1 MRTLVRCS
9 AIVLAVSAA
18 LAQEGQKPATAEGD
32 GLHPRVKIETSL
44 GDIVLE
50 LDAEKAPTT
59 VQNFLKYAEDGYYS
73 DTIFHRVMA
82 TFMIQGG
89 GYTAEMAEKSGLR
102 PAIRN
107 EWKNGLKNKRG
118 TVSMARVGGNPDSAT
133 SQFFINVV
141 DNDRLDQQQAD
152 GAAYCVFGHVVE
164 GLETVDKIKDTPVT
178 THPKLPMGKVVPE
191 TPVLIKSVT
200 VVGGCNKEKV
210 NAAAAAADEAAK
222 KAIADAV
229 AAKEKEVSELVKK
242 IEAETKGK
250 VEKHDSG
257 LMYVVL
263 KGGEGA
269 VPAATDTVQVH
280 YTGWLVDGTK
290 FDSSVDRGQPAEFPL
305 NRVIKGWTVGVGLMK
320 VGEKRK
326 LIIPPDLGYGQRGA
340 PPRIPGNA
348 WLVFDVELL
357 AIKK

>member
-1 MRTLVRCS
+1 MRKLLGCA
-9 AIVLAVSAA
+9 AIVLAVSVA
-18 LAQEGQKPATAEGD
+18 LAQEGEKSAVVEGD

-44 GDIVLE
+44 GDIMLE
-50 LDAEKAPTT
+50 LDAEKAPCT
-59 VQNFLKYAEDGYYS
+59 VANFVKYVEGGYYT

-82 TFMIQGG
+82 AFMIQGG
-89 GYTAEMAEKSGLR
+89 GYTAEMAEKAGLR

-118 TVSMARVGGNPDSAT
+118 TISMARVGGNPDSAT

-141 DNDRLDQQQAD
+141 DNDRLDQPQPD
-152 GAAYCVFGHVVE
+152 GAAYCVFGRVIE
-164 GLETVDKIKDTPVT
+164 GMETVDKIKDTPVI
-178 THPKLPMGKVVPE
+178 THAKLPMGKVVPE
-191 TPVLIKSVT
+191 TPIVIKSVT
-200 VVGGCNKEKV
+200 VAGGCNKEKIG
-210 NAAAAAADEAAK
+210 AAAAAADEAVR
-222 KAIADAV
+222 KAVADAN
-229 AAKEKEVSELVKK
+229 AAKEKEVSELVTK

-250 VEKHDSG
+250 VEKHESG

-263 KGGEGA
+263 KGGEGDS
-269 VPAATDTVQVH
+269 PAATDTVQVH

-320 VGEKRK
+320 VGEMRK
-326 LIIPPDLGYGQRGA
+326 LIIPPEMGYGQRGA
-340 PPRIPGNA
+340 PPRIPANA

-357 AIKK
+357 SIKK